1 VVKDPKNPENE
12 GRVFL
17 YKYGKKIHDKILAAM
32 QPEFQDEERVN
43 VFDLW
48 EGANFKLKIKK
59 VAGYWNYDS
68 SEFDSVSAL
77 SADDTALEKVWKS
90 EYSLEAFSGKENFK
104 TYEELEARLNLVLGL
119 TSRPA
124 RQVVDED
131 EEEFEPVVEEPTS
144 FRSRVS
150 AVPSPVKA
158 EAVVDDDDALSY
170 FARLAEED

>member
-1 VVKDPKNPENE
+1 
-12 GRVFL
+12 
-17 YKYGKKIHDKILAAM
+17 
-32 QPEFQDEERVN
+32 
-43 VFDLW
+43 
-48 EGANFKLKIKK
+48 
-59 VAGYWNYDS
+59 
-68 SEFDSVSAL
+68 
-77 SADDTALEKVWKS
+77 
-90 EYSLEAFSGKENFK
+90 
-104 TYEELEARLNLVLGL
+104 LNLVLGL

>member
-1 VVKDPKNPENE
+1 
-12 GRVFL
+12 
-17 YKYGKKIHDKILAAM
+17 
-32 QPEFQDEERVN
+32 VN